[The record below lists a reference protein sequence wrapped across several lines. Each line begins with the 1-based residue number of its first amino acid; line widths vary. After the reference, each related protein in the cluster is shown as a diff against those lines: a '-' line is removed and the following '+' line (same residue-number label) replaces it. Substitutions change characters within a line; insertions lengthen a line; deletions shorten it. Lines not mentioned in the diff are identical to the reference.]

1 MAGNGVRSDLVTRS
15 VAPALS
21 PAPTVSNGSLDLQLH
36 VNASSGDV
44 TLSDANQTSAVSFV
58 SYTIL
63 VNDKSINTLLVG
75 NPADKSKGTGPTGVA
90 PRTKS
95 PPFTGEKL
103 LAETNTSNA
112 SYNSSAAAIE
122 NSNGNGVSPSAWT
135 TALDGFNGAQS
146 AFGLIENFSS
156 AGVTATITIPV
167 NGSVDLG
174 NIFNTLA
181 SQSDLTFEWE
191 PATASGANQS
201 TTLYSSGTIDYI
213 GGSSTPEPGT
223 LGILGVGG
231 VMMMRRGR
239 RR

>member
-1 MAGNGVRSDLVTRS
+1 
-15 VAPALS
+15 
-21 PAPTVSNGSLDLQLH
+21 
-36 VNASSGDV
+36 
-44 TLSDANQTSAVSFV
+44 
-58 SYTIL
+58 
-63 VNDKSINTLLVG
+63 
-75 NPADKSKGTGPTGVA
+75 
-90 PRTKS
+90 
-95 PPFTGEKL
+95 
-103 LAETNTSNA
+103 
-112 SYNSSAAAIE
+112 
-122 NSNGNGVSPSAWT
+122 
-135 TALDGFNGAQS
+135 
-146 AFGLIENFSS
+146 
-156 AGVTATITIPV
+156 VTATITIPV

>member
-103 LAETNTSNA
+103 LR
-112 SYNSSAAAIE
+112 AIPA
-122 NSNGNGVSPSAWT
+122 VPRPSR
-135 TALDGFNGAQS
+135 
-146 AFGLIENFSS
+146 IR
-156 AGVTATITIPV
+156 TATVFRQVP
-167 NGSVDLG
+167 
-174 NIFNTLA
+174 
-181 SQSDLTFEWE
+181 
-191 PATASGANQS
+191 
-201 TTLYSSGTIDYI
+201 
-213 GGSSTPEPGT
+213 
-223 LGILGVGG
+223 
-231 VMMMRRGR
+231 GR
-239 RR
+239 RPWTDSMVRRAPSV